1 MHILGGALLGA
12 VLSVVATVVVA
23 HLAGRRPTLKQL
35 LAAAVGGAVGGGIAA
50 ATLGGSV
57 VAASVGR
64 QVLVSSGAGASAGTA
79 ERATSN
85 ALHGRPLDENLG
97 RAAATGAVIGPVAF
111 GAGRAAVAATRDAA
125 RRVGTDRIVA
135 ATGPSVGNAVA
146 RGVDRATRP
155 LTGKSIAE
163 TQRPR
168 EEEPREEEPV
178 EETAPAPPPAPSRG
192 LRGVLAGM

>member
-85 ALHGRPLDENLG
+85 ALHGRPLTEDLG
-97 RAAATGAVIGPVAF
+97 RAAVTGAVVGPVAF
-111 GAGRAAVAATRDAA
+111 GAGRVAVAVTRDAA

-135 ATGPSVGNAVA
+135 ATGPAVGNAVA

-168 EEEPREEEPV
+168 EEEPV
-178 EETAPAPPPAPSRG
+178 EEAAPPPPPPPPPSRG